1 MFIICVVVGEPP
13 RFPSE
18 QQRDIFTFETDVNGN
33 PRDLIIPCNI
43 TGNMSGVS
51 YTWFRGSNELPSEMV
66 DKEGNLVIANI
77 TEGEFA
83 SRDGVSYYCMASK
96 VIGKNSY
103 TASVRSKTITVFY
116 ACKFSVNNVVKLMI
130 HMFLSEISSSL

>member
-1 MFIICVVVGEPP
+1 MGEPP

-18 QQRDIFTFETDVNGN
+18 QQSDIFTFETDVNGD

-43 TGNMSGVS
+43 TGNTSGVS

-66 DKEGNLVIANI
+66 DEEGNLVVVNI
-77 TEGEFA
+77 TEGEYA
-83 SRDGVSYYCMASK
+83 SRRGVEYNCVASK

-103 TASVRSKTITVFY
+103 TASVRSRTITVFY
-116 ACKFSVNNVVKLMI
+116 ACKFSVT
-130 HMFLSEISSSL
+130 E

>member
-1 MFIICVVVGEPP
+1 MGEPP

-18 QQRDIFTFETDVNGN
+18 QQRDIFTFETDMNGN

-43 TGNMSGVS
+43 TGNTSRVS
-51 YTWFRGSNELPSEMV
+51 YTWFRGSNELPSGMV

-103 TASVRSKTITVFY
+103 TASVRSRTITVFY
-116 ACKFSVNNVVKLMI
+116 ACKFSVNNAVK
-130 HMFLSEISSSL
+130 FK

>member
-1 MFIICVVVGEPP
+1 MGEPP

-18 QQRDIFTFETDVNGN
+18 QQSDIITFETDVNGN

-43 TGNMSGVS
+43 TGNTSGVS
-51 YTWFRGSNELPSEMV
+51 YTWFRRSDKLPTEMV
-66 DKEGNLVIANI
+66 DEEGNLVIANI
-77 TEGEFA
+77 TEGEYA
-83 SRDGVSYYCMASK
+83 SRDGVSYYCVASK

-103 TASVRSKTITVFY
+103 TVSVRSRTITVFY
-116 ACKFSVNNVVKLMI
+116 ACKFSFNNVVKLMI

>member
-1 MFIICVVVGEPP
+1 MGEPP

-51 YTWFRGSNELPSEMV
+51 YIWSRGSNEIPSEMV

-103 TASVRSKTITVFY
+103 TASVRSRTITVFY

-130 HMFLSEISSSL
+130 LMFLSEISSSL